1 MIIRPIIV
9 SPKYQ
14 INIGYIARISK
25 NFGMNEIIFIAPR
38 AKVLGKKA
46 IMYSKHGRELLESAR
61 CFDSLKE
68 IEGSFDLLIGST
80 GIAERGRID
89 IRRPLSPTEVLE
101 RIERMGK
108 EGLRIGL
115 VIGRDDT
122 GLSADELDL
131 CDIVV
136 NIRADPKYPVL
147 NISHALGIMLYELTK
162 KELGKPE
169 EDKGPDEKELLKLFG
184 EFESSLDG
192 KKIRNR
198 KAVIAAF
205 KRVVK
210 FSKPS
215 AKEVHALITAFKQ

>member
-14 INIGYIARISK
+14 INIGYIARVSK

-38 AKVLGKKA
+38 AKIFGKKA
-46 IMYSKHGRELLESAR
+46 IMYSKHGRDLLENAK
-61 CFDSLKE
+61 CFDSLE
-68 IEGSFDLLIGST
+68 DVEGKFDLLIGST

-89 IRRPLSPTEVLE
+89 IRRPLSPTEALE
-101 RIERMGK
+101 RIGKMGRR
-108 EGLRIGL
+108 GLRVGL

-136 NIRADPKYPVL
+136 NIKANPEYPVL

-169 EDKGPDEKELLKLFG
+169 EDEEPRAKELVKLFAI
-184 EFESSLDG
+184 FESSLDS
-192 KKIRNR
+192 KKIRNK
-198 KAVIAAF
+198 KAVVAAF
-205 KRVVK
+205 KRIVK
-210 FSKPS
+210 FSRPS
-215 AKEVHALITAFKQ
+215 AKEVHALITALK